1 MKKFIVLFAAFAMV
15 FAFAPVATADV
26 EVYGSAR
33 FRTYSADVDPQV
45 AGTSSD
51 RDTEWR
57 IGHLTRFGAKFAAGD
72 VTGRYEIDARGGAA
86 GATGNIESDAGASRL
101 GNLRLRLAYGE
112 WNFGSGKLLVGQNYP
127 LFDAAVSGV
136 NYLSGGLMPYGGIGY
151 SDARTSQ
158 IRLTFGN
165 LKIAFLPTD
174 TSVLN
179 GTAAVTDSGGDTIT
193 AANAA
198 NTAGF
203 TDVDVSTPKV
213 EVRYGLDLGP
223 GKIDLIGG
231 YQTYDIDATVNGGKS
246 VDVTSFVTA
255 VRGKFNFEA
264 LYFNF
269 GLSYRENG
277 GPYDAWTVVDE
288 TPAFNATNTDLIDVE
303 TIGVVGALGF
313 KLSDTCTLEASYS
326 KLMSDQGGTLT
337 NEDDAQA
344 YAFMAK
350 FTMAPG
356 VYIIP
361 ELLIL
366 DNEDVV
372 VNGVSANQSETTVF
386 GVFWRIDFK

>member
-15 FAFAPVATADV
+15 FVFAPAATADV

-33 FRTYSADVDPQV
+33 FRTYSADVDPNV

-72 VTGRYEIDARGGAA
+72 VTGRYEIDARAGAA
-86 GATGNIESDAGASRL
+86 GVTDNNEAGSNASRL

-112 WNFGSGKLLVGQNYP
+112 WNFGSGKLMVGQNYP

-136 NYLSGGLMPYGGIGY
+136 NYNSGGLMPYGGIGY

-174 TSVLN
+174 TSV
-179 GTAAVTDSGGDTIT
+179 I
-193 AANAA
+193 NAA
-198 NTAGF
+198 TTDIVNNFSATA
-203 TDVDVSTPKV
+203 DVDVSIPKV
-213 EVRYGLDLGP
+213 EIRYNLAAGPAKLDF
-223 GKIDLIGG
+223 IGG
-231 YQTYDIDATVNGGKS
+231 YQTYDIENSVNGGAS
-246 VDVTSFVTA
+246 IDVTSYVLA
-255 VRGKFNFEA
+255 ARAKLNFGA
-264 LYFNF
+264 LYFNL

-277 GPYDAWTVVDE
+277 GPYDVWTVVDE
-288 TPAFNATNTDLIDVE
+288 TPAMNAAGTDLIDVE

-313 KLSDTCTLEASYS
+313 KVSDTCTLEASYS
-326 KLMSDQGGTLT
+326 KVMSDQGGTLT

-344 YAFMAK
+344 YALIAK

-361 ELLIL
+361 EFLVL

-372 VNGVSANQSETTVF
+372 VNGVSTNQTETTVF